1 MVNNIYTYH
10 CILVPDFAVPLF
22 PFSLYFWFLV
32 TNGFGLLK
40 SICNLKDNN
49 YKPEDNKKYKYIEL
63 ADIGKTGDII
73 GCTLAKGIEL
83 PTRARRIVKTDDV
96 VISSI
101 EGSLESCALI
111 SKEYNN
117 ALCSTGFYVINS
129 KLINSETLL
138 VLFKSE
144 PMQNILK
151 QNCTGTILTAINKT
165 EFQNIPVPLIQ
176 SDLQKQVKEKISESF
191 ELKKQSELLLKTA
204 KRAVEIAI
212 EENEEK
218 AISIFI

>member
-1 MVNNIYTYH
+1 M
-10 CILVPDFAVPLF
+10 
-22 PFSLYFWFLV
+22 
-32 TNGFGLLK
+32 LK